1 MSASVVNTF
10 SWRHRYLP
18 LVRAV
23 LHPDQICAMVPLTPH
38 NLQTGSSLFPNLCKL
53 TGVRTVSYTALIKKE
68 ILKKGSNCHNSVH
81 MMVLFV
87 SSHLLQELWVLSS
100 MDLVLHSSFS
110 WFRTS
115 SWIKVLFSL
124 EVDFDH
130 CWKWDVPRLCLTM
143 QGLQMISLV
152 LREHS
157 AWWIAVLAAH
167 FRPEF
172 VLIPA
177 SL

>member
-1 MSASVVNTF
+1 MCHGPFNSTQLADGI
-10 SWRHRYLP
+10 LP
-18 LVRAV
+18 LPQPVQVDWGAE
-23 LHPDQICAMVPLTPH
+23 
-38 NLQTGSSLFPNLCKL
+38 
-53 TGVRTVSYTALIKKE
+53 GVIHCSNKKGNS
-68 ILKKGSNCHNSVH
+68 KKGSNCHNSVH
-81 MMVLFV
+81 VMVLFV

-130 CWKWDVPRLCLTM
+130 CWKWDVPRLCLPM